1 MIDLGNATL
10 LIRLVTREVLF
21 LRTFYNRATRQQGA
35 VIHSLLFF
43 LKSSPFFL
51 GNGNENVEEDL
62 YLYPFFLFRLFTG
75 RPRRFVPLILTEF
88 SLKSFVLLRVLGY
101 FCVGE
106 FY

>member
-10 LIRLVTREVLF
+10 LNRLVTRDVLF

-62 YLYPFFLFRLFTG
+62 YLYPFFYSGYLQD
-75 RPRRFVPLILTEF
+75 VPEG
-88 SLKSFVLLRVLGY
+88 S
-101 FCVGE
+101 CA
-106 FY
+106 